1 MWMMEGI
8 KNNTLCGFINMSFN
22 DQTWKGYEYFDYY
35 FDLEYPYNLSIQ
47 GMIINYV
54 GYIMPIILHQ
64 ICFIRILFKI
74 RSRLWKRHIKP
85 FRWS

>member
-1 MWMMEGI
+1 MRYSYTNSGEYGRSAVVR
-8 KNNTLCGFINMSFN
+8 NSFSV
-22 DQTWKGYEYFDYY
+22 WKGYEYFDYY

-47 GMIINYV
+47 SMIINYAEYV
-54 GYIMPIILHQ
+54 TPVILHQ
-64 ICFIRILFKI
+64 ICFIIILFKI